1 MTLFDKIDDMNI
13 SDKSKQIYKMQLKK
27 LNNDVE
33 PQNNKYL
40 LNTKK
45 IQDKLNKMS
54 VASQINY
61 IRSIMLVLDPKTKAY
76 KHYYDLKG
84 DLTQENMKDKTE
96 NQKERSYNEGEIKDI
111 QGKLVHDLLMHLP
124 RRAMDFYEL
133 KFYDGGKMDKNY
145 NYLAKENGKYI
156 LVFNNYKTSNL
167 YGTQKFDFPEEVLP
181 QLDKWLEQPEVQ
193 NAEFVFGRKK
203 DGTIKQ
209 FEGVNGFS
217 QWFSRATG
225 RTFNDMRHLYA
236 QKHVAPQTEKLDE
249 DLRKLSHSFNT
260 SKYYIKT

>member
-1 MTLFDKIDDMNI
+1 MTLFDKINEMNI

-33 PQNNKYL
+33 PENNKYL
-40 LNTKK
+40 MNTKK
-45 IQDKLNKMS
+45 IQEKLDKMS

-76 KHYYDLKG
+76 KHYYELKG
-84 DLTQENMKDKTE
+84 DLSSKNIDDKSQ

-111 QGKLVHDLLMHLP
+111 QAKLVHDLLMHLP
-124 RRAMDFYEL
+124 RRAMDLYEL
-133 KFYDGGKMDKNY
+133 KYYDGGDMNKNY
-145 NYLAKENGKYI
+145 NYLGKENGEYVLI
-156 LVFNNYKTSNL
+156 FNNYKTANL
-167 YGTQKFDFPEEVLP
+167 YGTQKFKFPKEVIP
-181 QLDKWLEQPEVQ
+181 QLEKWLEQPETQ

-217 QWFSRATG
+217 QWFNRATG

-236 QKHVAPQTEKLDE
+236 QKNVKGISEELDE
-249 DLRKLSHSFNT
+249 HLNKLGHSYKT